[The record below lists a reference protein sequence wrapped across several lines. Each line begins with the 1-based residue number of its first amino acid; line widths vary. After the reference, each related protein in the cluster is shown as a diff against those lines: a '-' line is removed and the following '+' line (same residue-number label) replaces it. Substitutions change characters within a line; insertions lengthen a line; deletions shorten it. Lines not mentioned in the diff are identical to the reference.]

1 MLFGIAD
8 LSLNILLF
16 SWQGEAAMALALS
29 EDRARSRAM
38 RCFMDSTF
46 HCLRVYPEDKPVP
59 LVNVNALIHA
69 GLSIVTN
76 AGNHQTALKTQ
87 SDGRL
92 PEPMRR
98 VAQAG

>member
-1 MLFGIAD
+1 
-8 LSLNILLF
+8 
-16 SWQGEAAMALALS
+16 MALALS

-59 LVNVNALIHA
+59 VGKRECVDSRRFKHSNKC
-69 GLSIVTN
+69 
-76 AGNHQTALKTQ
+76 GNQTALKTQ